1 MKTTTHRQ
9 TLARRRTAAVAA
21 LTAGALALTG
31 CAASSAGEDA
41 VALDYW
47 LWDAN
52 QLPAYQ
58 SCVEAFEEENPD
70 LEVRI
75 SQYGWDDYWRKLTA
89 LGAVAGMVAGT
100 ITVFVWGYNEVLSG
114 YMYEIV
120 PGFLVNLL
128 FAYLVSVATYK
139 GDSAT
144 AREINEEFDRAV
156 ELSR

>member
-1 MKTTTHRQ
+1 
-9 TLARRRTAAVAA
+9 
-21 LTAGALALTG
+21 
-31 CAASSAGEDA
+31 
-41 VALDYW
+41 
-47 LWDAN
+47 
-52 QLPAYQ
+52 
-58 SCVEAFEEENPD
+58 
-70 LEVRI
+70 
-75 SQYGWDDYWRKLTA
+75 
-89 LGAVAGMVAGT
+89 MVAGT